1 MWCCIVQVCEGTTSN
16 DDVQEVNGEI
26 LAYTE
31 DENDGVEIIA
41 AEIEDELEEAIAD
54 IAEEHT
60 DIGGYGITSRVCLI
74 EVYGKTLKRPVLN
87 IIIMLFKDGPS
98 NFNKGVNLI
107 SRSW

>member
-1 MWCCIVQVCEGTTSN
+1 M
-16 DDVQEVNGEI
+16 NGEI

-54 IAEEHT
+54 INDENEEHT

-74 EVYGKTLKRPVLN
+74 EVYGKTLK
-87 IIIMLFKDGPS
+87 
-98 NFNKGVNLI
+98 
-107 SRSW
+107 SRANDQF

>member
-26 LAYTE
+26 SAYTE

-54 IAEEHT
+54 MAEENEEHT

-74 EVYGKTLKRPVLN
+74 ELYGNTLKSR
-87 IIIMLFKDGPS
+87 
-98 NFNKGVNLI
+98 VNDQF
-107 SRSW
+107 